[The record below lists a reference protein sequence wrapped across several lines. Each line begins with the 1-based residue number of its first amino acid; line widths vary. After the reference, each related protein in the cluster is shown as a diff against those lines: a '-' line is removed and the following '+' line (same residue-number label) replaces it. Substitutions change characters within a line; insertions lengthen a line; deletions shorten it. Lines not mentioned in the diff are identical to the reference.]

1 MVDDVQAK
9 LSKMGIFN
17 RSVKFIPCGINIYS
31 QNELQEYSQKTSCI
45 DLFDDK
51 FIVLYAGLHGL
62 AQNLKSVIDAAALIK
77 NEEIVFIFIGDGPE
91 KSKLIE
97 YANKIN
103 VKNLYFFEPVER
115 NEIRTIYC
123 KADIAIVP
131 LKDLDVFKTV
141 FPSKTF
147 ELLSFKIPTIVGV
160 GGQISELLTKKS
172 AALCVQP
179 DDSLGYSKAI
189 TNLYESKDLYEKIS
203 FNGRKLTEEM
213 FDYKITNNQFKEII
227 EN

>member
-1 MVDDVQAK
+1 MQIK
-9 LSKMGIFN
+9 L
-17 RSVKFIPCGINIYS
+17 
-31 QNELQEYSQKTSCI
+31 T
-45 DLFDDK
+45 
-51 FIVLYAGLHGL
+51 
-62 AQNLKSVIDAAALIK
+62 LKI
-77 NEEIVFIFIGDGPE
+77 FIFFD
-91 KSKLIE
+91 
-97 YANKIN
+97 
-103 VKNLYFFEPVER
+103 PVER

-123 KADIAIVP
+123 KVNTAIVP

-172 AALCVQP
+172 AALCVKP

-189 TNLYESKDLYEKIS
+189 TDLYESKDLYEKIS

-227 EN
+227 GN